1 MLGDLVRRW
10 QAGRSVSRGWTDSFE
25 DRGVIVLRVGDP
37 ERMVSYLVGD
47 AELEYAAGLARDDEH
62 AGGLSWLSVV
72 TNEPDDVVPR
82 ILAAGLEF
90 RRTEWLMSV
99 TLDRQP
105 VLRAP
110 AQYEVELVRREE
122 LIAVKVHAGQELTA
136 GGQMVVV
143 GNDAV
148 ADMIWTEPEHRRRG
162 LAGAVMSALVTEAQR
177 AGATTG
183 LLAAS
188 PEGRELYA
196 ELGWEIFAEIL
207 VASTKS

>member
-1 MLGDLVRRW
+1 MLGDLVWRW
-10 QAGRSVSRGWTDSFE
+10 QAGRSISRGWTDTTE

-37 ERMVSYLVGD
+37 ERMVSYVLTD

-72 TNEPDDVVPR
+72 TTEADDVLPR
-82 ILAAGLEF
+82 IEAEGLEY
-90 RRTEWLMSV
+90 RRTEWLMTV
-99 TLDRQP
+99 PLERQP

-110 AQYEVELVRREE
+110 AQYEVEVVRRGD
-122 LIAVKVHAGQELTA
+122 LIAVEIRAGRELA
-136 GGQMVVV
+136 ARGQMVVV

-162 LAGAVMSALVTEAQR
+162 LGGAVMSSLVGEAQKV
-177 AGATTG
+177 GATTG

-188 PEGRELYA
+188 PEGRQLYHS
-196 ELGWEIFAEIL
+196 LGWETFAEIL
-207 VASTKS
+207 VASSKS